1 MIASCSDLTSDKLL
15 LLITMILHLLLEIPF
30 VQQLVSCVLRIRWQ
44 GAITTLP
51 LRNQD
56 VHFSFESSV
65 TWTQPNDIGM
75 MERMSGQYMCLQLIL
90 VGVFRASSIEVLNNI
105 LF

>member
-30 VQQLVSCVLRIRWQ
+30 VQQLLSCVLRIRWQ

-65 TWTQPNDIGM
+65 TWTQPNPTQRYRNDGKDEWPIHV
-75 MERMSGQYMCLQLIL
+75 SAID
-90 VGVFRASSIEVLNNI
+90 SSWC
-105 LF
+105 F